1 MASQTLVAFVVSN
14 RGRAHEL
21 FQILLRQ
28 DEADDGVKIE
38 DAVAAYKTDDGKIKI
53 EQTTDATAGEGAFG
67 GGVVGVVVGLIAGG
81 PVGAVIGGLAGGAIT
96 SVYAAIRD
104 SGINNKTIKSLAEK
118 LQPGQAA
125 LVLLYSGELNDEML
139 ASLKEFEA
147 NLVHDTLPEG
157 SRDAIMAALA
167 GVGISAAAIAPS
179 EQPIVVTM
187 LEESDH
193 GEVL

>member
-67 GGVVGVVVGLIAGG
+67 G
-81 PVGAVIGGLAGGAIT
+81 
-96 SVYAAIRD
+96 
-104 SGINNKTIKSLAEK
+104 
-118 LQPGQAA
+118 
-125 LVLLYSGELNDEML
+125 
-139 ASLKEFEA
+139 
-147 NLVHDTLPEG
+147 
-157 SRDAIMAALA
+157 
-167 GVGISAAAIAPS
+167 
-179 EQPIVVTM
+179 
-187 LEESDH
+187 
-193 GEVL
+193 

>member
-1 MASQTLVAFVVSN
+1 MANQTLVAFVVSS
-14 RGRAHEL
+14 RERAHEL
-21 FQILLRQ
+21 FQVLLRQ
-28 DEADDGVKIE
+28 DEADDDVKIE

-96 SVYAAIRD
+96 SVYAAVRD
-104 SGINNKTIKSLAEK
+104 SGINNKTIKSLADK
-118 LQPGQAA
+118 LLPGQAA

-157 SRDAIMAALA
+157 ARDAVMAALA

-187 LEESDH
+187 QEEVDH

>member
-1 MASQTLVAFVVSN
+1 
-14 RGRAHEL
+14 
-21 FQILLRQ
+21 
-28 DEADDGVKIE
+28 
-38 DAVAAYKTDDGKIKI
+38 
-53 EQTTDATAGEGAFG
+53 
-67 GGVVGVVVGLIAGG
+67 